1 MLVKTLLPAFVA
13 IGSAM
18 AQTPTATCSAT
29 GGQATINSQAD
40 AGQYSGCK
48 KISGSIIIGPNAPG
62 SIDLSGPS
70 EITGDLKVLN
80 NGIIERFSSSDL
92 TTVGGA
98 FEMKNVTKLIS
109 IGLPKLNS
117 VKTLTWQ
124 SLTRLETID
133 LAVTKAEEVSVS
145 DTFLKSLKGL
155 DVTSV
160 RKLDINNNRLLTS
173 FSSSLGNL
181 GELLNIQANGIGL
194 SVSLP
199 NLIWIANMTIANVTS
214 FSVPSL
220 ATVNGSARFDS
231 NYFES
236 FSAPNLT
243 ATQSGDISFVGNG
256 KLSNVT
262 FPKLERIGGGLLI
275 ANNTELGEI
284 NGFPNLKSIGG
295 AVKLRGSFKEATF
308 PALEDVRGA
317 FDVSSTEDI
326 SKSCDVFNEQAPQ
339 SQGGKGQIQGTYS
352 CTSNNSRANEDTSS
366 TGTIGGG
373 TSNDDE
379 NSAAGMALN
388 TALFALVAVAGFA
401 AAL

>member
-13 IGSAM
+13 VGSAM
-18 AQTPTATCSAT
+18 AQTPTATCSAV

-40 AGQYSGCK
+40 AGQYAGCK
-48 KISGSIIIGPNAPG
+48 KISGSIIVGPNAPG
-62 SIDLSGPS
+62 TIDLSGPS

-80 NGIIERFSSSDL
+80 NGAIERFSSSDL

-109 IGLPKLNS
+109 INLPKLNA

-160 RKLDINNNRLLTS
+160 KKLDINNNRLLTT
-173 FSSSLGNL
+173 FTSSLANL
-181 GELLNIQANGIGL
+181 GDLLNIQANGIGL
-194 SVSLP
+194 DVSLP
-199 NLIWIANMTIANVTS
+199 NLVWIANMTIANVTK

-220 ATVNGSARFDS
+220 AIVNGSARFDS
-231 NYFES
+231 NYFSS

-243 ATQSGDISFVGNG
+243 ETQSGDISFVGNG
-256 KLSNVT
+256 NLANVT
-262 FPKLERIGGGLLI
+262 FPKLTRIGGGLLI
-275 ANNTELGEI
+275 ANNTELAEV
-284 NGFPNLKSIGG
+284 NGFPKLKSIGG
-295 AVKLRGSFKEATF
+295 AVKLRGSFTKAEL
-308 PALEDVRGA
+308 PALEDVKGA

-326 SKSCDVFNEQAPQ
+326 AESCKTFGEVAPQ
-339 SQGGKGQIQGTYS
+339 SDGGNGSIQGTYK
-352 CTSNNSRANEDTSS
+352 CTSNNSRANEDTSADGS
-366 TGTIGGG
+366 IDGG
-373 TSNDDE
+373 DDEE
-379 NSAAGMALN
+379 NSAAGVAFN
-388 TALFALVAVAGFA
+388 TALFGLVAIAGLA

>member
-1 MLVKTLLPAFVA
+1 MLVKTLLPAFMAV
-13 IGSAM
+13 GSAM

-109 IGLPKLNS
+109 VNLPKLKS

-133 LAVTKAEEVSVS
+133 LAVTKADEISVS

-155 DVTSV
+155 DVTSIK
-160 RKLDINNNRLLTS
+160 KLDINNNRLLTT
-173 FSSSLGNL
+173 FTSSLGSL
-181 GELLNIQANGIGL
+181 DDLLNIQANGIGL

-199 NLIWIANMTIANVTS
+199 NLVWIANMTIANVTS
-214 FSVPSL
+214 FSAPSL

-256 KLSNVT
+256 KLSNVS
-262 FPKLERIGGGLLI
+262 FPVLERIGGGLLI
-275 ANNTELGEI
+275 ANNTELSELT
-284 NGFPNLKSIGG
+284 GFPKLKAIGG
-295 AVKLRGSFKEATF
+295 AVKLRGSFKEAAF

-317 FDVSSTEDI
+317 FDISSTEDI
-326 SKSCDVFNEQAPQ
+326 SGVCEVFDKQAPQ
-339 SQGGKGQIQGTYS
+339 NQGGNGNIQGTYS

-366 TGTIGGG
+366 TGSIGGG
-373 TSNDDE
+373 TKNDKK
-379 NSAAGMALN
+379 NGAVGMTLN
-388 TALFALVAVAGFA
+388 TVLFALVGVAGFA
-401 AAL
+401 VAL

>member
-40 AGQYSGCK
+40 AGQYSNCK
-48 KISGSIIIGPNAPG
+48 KISGNVIIGPNAPG
-62 SIDLSGPS
+62 NIDLSGPS

-80 NGIIERFSSSDL
+80 NGAIERFSSSDL

-109 IGLPKLNS
+109 ISLPKLNS

-160 RKLDINNNRLLTS
+160 KKLDINNNRLLTT
-173 FSSSLGNL
+173 FTSSLANL
-181 GELLNIQANGIGL
+181 GDTLNIQANGIGL
-194 SVSLP
+194 DVSLP
-199 NLIWIANMTIANVTS
+199 NLIWIANMTIANVTR

-220 ATVNGSARFDS
+220 AVVNGSARFDS
-231 NYFES
+231 NYFSS

-243 ATQSGDISFVGNG
+243 ETQSGDISFVGNG
-256 KLSNVT
+256 NLANVT
-262 FPKLERIGGGLLI
+262 FPKLERIGGGLLV
-275 ANNTELGEI
+275 ANNTELSDV
-284 NGFPNLKSIGG
+284 NGFPKLSSIGG
-295 AVKLRGSFKEATF
+295 AVKLRGSFKKASF

-326 SKSCDVFNEQAPQ
+326 SEACKVFDGQAPQ

-352 CTSNNSRANEDTSS
+352 CTSNNSRANEDTSADGS
-366 TGTIGGG
+366 IGGG
-373 TSNDDE
+373 TSNGD
-379 NSAAGMALN
+379 SGAAGVALN

-401 AAL
+401 VAL

>member
-48 KISGSIIIGPNAPG
+48 KISGSLVIGPNAPG
-62 SIDLSGPS
+62 TIDLSGPS

-80 NGIIERFSSSDL
+80 NGAIERFSSKDL

-98 FEMKNVTKLIS
+98 FEMNNVTRLIGIS
-109 IGLPKLNS
+109 LPKLTS
-117 VKTLTWQ
+117 VKTLKWQ

-133 LAVTKAEEVSVS
+133 LTLTKAEEVEVS

-160 RKLDINNNRLLTS
+160 KKLNINNNRLLTS
-173 FSSSLGNL
+173 FSSSLANL
-181 GELLNIQANGIGL
+181 GDELILSANGINL
-194 SVSLP
+194 DVSLP
-199 NLIWIANMTIANVTS
+199 NLVWIANMTIANVTK
-214 FSVPSL
+214 FSAPL
-220 ATVNGSARFDS
+220 LQTVNGSARFDS
-231 NYFES
+231 NYFTS

-243 ATQSGDISFVGNG
+243 STESGDISFVGNG
-256 KLSNVT
+256 NVANIT
-262 FPKLERIGGGLLI
+262 FPKLERIAGGLLI
-275 ANNTELGEI
+275 ANNTELAEI
-284 NGFPNLKSIGG
+284 NGFPKLKTIGG
-295 AVKLRGSFKEATF
+295 AVKIRGSFTELSF
-308 PALEDVRGA
+308 PALENVVGA

-326 SKSCDVFNEQAPQ
+326 TEICTAFKEMTVETPD
-339 SQGGKGQIQGTYS
+339 KGLIQGTYT
-352 CTSNNSRANEDTSS
+352 CTSKNSRANEDIDGQPSS
-366 TGTIGGG
+366 DGT
-373 TSNDDE
+373 DE
-379 NSAAGMALN
+379 NSAAGVALN
-388 TALFALVAVAGFA
+388 TALYALVAVAGLA